1 MYLTTVGGFGQK
13 LTSEYIPEIGGP
25 ARGRAGAKPEEL
37 GRVDLEEIYR
47 RNRQTP
53 KEVRMRA
60 DMTNRQ
66 RAVSMVGEAPGD
78 VLQPGDVRTPD
89 TMRVLEATLQL
100 LLTGERYRP
109 SDAAR
114 LQLRKRALIDLFS
127 RTAPWDAA
135 DLHARLA
142 FLQRGD
148 ALAKS
153 FHYRLATPTRRML
166 LEILRRRSGPP
177 QLHGPE
183 SAVAMTEAS
192 RRGLRSAYDA
202 VHRDCAG
209 RRVLLRL
216 TRAPLDPARELRRL
230 QDQLAAAQRSGDR
243 DRVAQA
249 TCELADFR
257 WRSWFRRIGY
267 SRLREQYET
276 LMERVL
282 RTQGLLDRELWWLG
296 RWRCQTWPSDVR
308 QPDSVKQRCREQEQR
323 VARLR
328 ATLASLEQQRQ
339 GFENRI
345 LLG

>member
-1 MYLTTVGGFGQK
+1 MLALAQ
-13 LTSEYIPEIGGP
+13 IPE
-25 ARGRAGAKPEEL
+25 
-37 GRVDLEEIYR
+37 
-47 RNRQTP
+47 
-53 KEVRMRA
+53 EVRMRA
-60 DMTNRQ
+60 YMTEGQ
-66 RAVSMVGEAPGD
+66 RAMSMAGEAAGD
-78 VLQPGDVRTPD
+78 VLRPGDVRTPD
-89 TMRVLEATLQL
+89 TMRVIEATLQL

-109 SDAAR
+109 TDAAR

-135 DLHARLA
+135 DLHARLT
-142 FLQRGD
+142 FRQNGD

-166 LEILRRRSGPP
+166 LQILRRRSGPP
-177 QLHGPE
+177 VQLEGPE

-202 VHRDCAG
+202 AHRNCAG

-216 TRAPLDPARELRRL
+216 TRAPLDPARELGRL
-230 QDQLAAAQRSGDR
+230 QDQLAAAQRSRDR

-249 TCELADFR
+249 ICELADFR
-257 WRSWFRRIGY
+257 WRSWFRRIGH

-276 LMERVL
+276 LMDRVL
-282 RTQGLLDRELWWLG
+282 RTQGLLDRELWLLG

-308 QPDSVKQRCREQEQR
+308 QPDSVRQRCREQEQR
-323 VARLR
+323 VAWLR
-328 ATLASLEQQRQ
+328 ATLASLEEQRE
-339 GFENRI
+339 GLENRI